1 MTEWEVAFR
10 DNAELLE
17 RPLWDDRTET
27 VVWVDC
33 NAGFVHRLDMAGG
46 YTAIDVG
53 KRVGAAGLRDNG
65 GIVVARDDGLLFLG
79 ADGTPDR
86 DGVPFTLAPNVR
98 FNDGACDPAGR
109 FLIGTCSTDGSRGQG
124 ALYSVE
130 PDGMVT
136 ELLSGITESNGL
148 AWSLDG
154 RTMYYIDTGEPQIR
168 RYSYDPATGTL
179 GDMGVLFMFS
189 EGEGIADGLIVDAEG
204 MLWAAMWEGFSV
216 WRIAPDGRILLRLAT
231 PVSRP
236 TCPVF
241 GGPRLDRL
249 YVTTA
254 WEGMDP
260 SARAAEPLAGSL
272 LVTVPGSTGQPAFRF
287 AG

>member
-10 DNAELLE
+10 DDAELLE
-17 RPLWDDRTET
+17 RPVWDDRTET
-27 VVWVDC
+27 VIWVEC
-33 NAGFVHRLDMAGG
+33 NMGFVHRLDTAGG
-46 YTAIDVG
+46 HTAIDVG
-53 KRVGAAGLRDNG
+53 RRVGAAALRNNG

-79 ADGTPDR
+79 ADGEPDR
-86 DGVPFTLAPNVR
+86 EDVPFSLAPNVR
-98 FNDGACDPAGR
+98 FNDGACDPSGR
-109 FLIGTCSTDGSRGQG
+109 FVIGTCSTDGSRAQG

-130 PDGMVT
+130 PDGPVT

-154 RTMYYIDTGEPQIR
+154 RTMYYIDTGEPTIW
-168 RYSYDPATGTL
+168 RYAYDPATGRL
-179 GDMGVLFMFS
+179 GDRSALISFS
-189 EGEGIADGLIVDAEG
+189 EGDGIADGLIVDAEG

-216 WRIAPDGRILLRLAT
+216 CRISPGGRVLQRLAM

-236 TCPVF
+236 TCPAF
-241 GGPRLDRL
+241 GGPGLDRL

-254 WEGMDP
+254 WEGMDAA
-260 SARAAEPLAGSL
+260 ARAGEPLAGSL
-272 LVTVPGSTGQPAFRF
+272 LVTVPGSKGLPAYRF

>member
-10 DNAELLE
+10 DDAELLE
-17 RPLWDDRTET
+17 RPVWDDRTET
-27 VVWVDC
+27 VIWVEC
-33 NAGFVHRLDMAGG
+33 NMGFVHRLDTAGG
-46 YTAIDVG
+46 HTAIDVG
-53 KRVGAAGLRDNG
+53 RRVGAAALRNNG

-79 ADGTPDR
+79 ADGEPDR
-86 DGVPFTLAPNVR
+86 EDVPFSLAPNVR
-98 FNDGACDPAGR
+98 FNDGACDPSGR
-109 FLIGTCSTDGSRGQG
+109 FVIGTCSTDGSRAQG

-130 PDGMVT
+130 PDGPVT

-154 RTMYYIDTGEPQIR
+154 WTMYYIDTGEPTIW
-168 RYSYDPATGTL
+168 RYAYDPATGRL
-179 GDMGVLFMFS
+179 GDRSALISFS
-189 EGEGIADGLIVDAEG
+189 EGDGIADGLIVDAEG

-216 WRIAPDGRILLRLAT
+216 CRISPGGRVLQRLAM

-236 TCPVF
+236 TCPAF
-241 GGPRLDRL
+241 GGPGLDRL

-254 WEGMDP
+254 WEGMDAA
-260 SARAAEPLAGSL
+260 ARAGEPLAGSL
-272 LVTVPGSTGQPAFRF
+272 LVTVPGSKGLPAYRF

>member
-1 MTEWEVAFR
+1 VTDWEIAFR
-10 DNAELLE
+10 DDAELLE
-17 RPLWDDRTET
+17 RPVWDDRTGT

-33 NAGFVHRLDMAGG
+33 NAGLVHRLDMAGRH
-46 YTAIDVG
+46 TVIDAG
-53 KRVGAAGLRDNG
+53 KRVGAAALRENG
-65 GIVVARDDGLLFLG
+65 GIVVARDDGLIFLG
-79 ADGTPDR
+79 ADGAPDR
-86 DGVPFTLAPNVR
+86 DEVPFSLAPNVR

-130 PDGMVT
+130 SDGTVT
-136 ELLSGITESNGL
+136 ELMSHITESNGL

-154 RTMYYIDTGEPQIR
+154 RTMYYIDTGQPEIGRFP
-168 RYSYDPATGTL
+168 YDPAMGTI
-179 GDMGVLFMFS
+179 GEMGSLIRFS

-204 MLWAAMWEGFSV
+204 MLWAAMWEGSSV
-216 WRIAPDGRILLRLAT
+216 CRISPGGRILHRLAT

-236 TCPVF
+236 TCPAF

-254 WEGMDP
+254 WEGMEEA
-260 SARAAEPLAGSL
+260 ARATEPLAGSL
-272 LVTVPGSTGQPAFRF
+272 LVTTPGPSGLAALRF